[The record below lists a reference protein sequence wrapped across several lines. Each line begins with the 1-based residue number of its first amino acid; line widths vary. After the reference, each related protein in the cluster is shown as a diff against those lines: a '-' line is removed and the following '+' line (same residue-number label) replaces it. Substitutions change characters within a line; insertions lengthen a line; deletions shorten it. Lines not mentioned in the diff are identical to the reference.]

1 MEHTSR
7 HLRFKLQSLTRRLD
21 DLEEA
26 TRNLQKAEDE
36 VLELQEKIV
45 QVEGNNSSMLTD
57 VEALRKRVVKIEGK
71 DEEAR
76 KTEDLCRLVREKLE
90 NQENI
95 TRELR
100 SEIEILRK
108 KMTELEKLE
117 EAFSKSKSD
126 CTQLCLSLN
135 EEKNM
140 SRKLTSELETLRAR
154 IKELESSESKLDKA
168 EDFLTSELEKI
179 RSLAVGFTNE
189 RKYFLEKEKQ
199 NEKII
204 LELKQQLESRGEEKN
219 GDQTRN
225 ESNVLERSP
234 DQFVEHNKIRIEDN
248 LISKLSQGVGFDYI
262 KSENQTTSENER
274 NKRQEDNKIKD
285 LCQEIEKLKS
295 QIKRFEGI
303 EEELKQLKEKNGKL
317 QETFISE
324 QNKARHFD
332 DELQALKRQGSLH
345 HEVGNGVISSDEISL
360 HSKSKNERSNKSKGV
375 TPETPV
381 SKYNQRELSPKQL
394 RKERHRDMDVDIYS
408 KRHLSSTNSKRP
420 LKPALSDMTITH
432 SRKSEERLSSSVL
445 AAKDIGAL
453 HDTKK
458 AKDQPSVL
466 SRYPPAAQECNTQK
480 TWKASTGNKDIST
493 KQFGE
498 DYSIKVTPI
507 VDNSKKEST
516 SEEEE
521 DLNETPDKVN
531 SNLDEEVQLDE
542 NVSSA
547 LHSQPVTSGLE
558 VTSPDKYTAKMVE
571 VQTKTPN
578 SDTTEIKETISQDR
592 PSRYSRLKSRMDSI
606 THSSDTAQSPK
617 PLSSKDEKDLLGN
630 QNLNS
635 NRVSYNRE
643 RQRPLSSLKPQIPE
657 KPHISESTEKKE
669 WDKRNVTSRIQN
681 RRQSN
686 PKEKTP
692 ILEHRISQFDLD
704 SHPQQR
710 DSISEISRRTSSDI
724 SENIDKHTRIEIRA
738 RSYSPR
744 EALQSTVII
753 KPVIVEKD
761 TKESMGEYRARS
773 SAEHSRSP
781 VNTTTTNKVT
791 SSITFFP
798 TESPSS
804 RSNTD
809 EIIKQRH
816 TSTSNIR
823 LSANDQPLSNN
834 ISIPFEISFNK
845 QDMLKLVDTNN
856 DLDRKKNS
864 HAFDPGNLKEQMKN
878 NNNSVGLESALMKSH
893 EIEGNHLDNK
903 SVKVRSS
910 YGRNLFGSTEE
921 LDILSNHK
929 DVSVDTKHRRR
940 SAFEDERPGKL
951 RAREIYSKNRN
962 SFENSSST
970 VNDIVS
976 KRSLSAMENTTR
988 RHPVNE
994 SSGLNSWNRLST
1006 ESQSE
1011 YSYSSRRKANNHEKL
1026 TKVDSSGN
1034 KSQHHQTS
1042 MVEERIRRL
1051 EQ

>member
-7 HLRFKLQSLTRRLD
+7 HLRFKLQSLNRRLD

-45 QVEGNNSSMLTD
+45 QVEGNNSSMLAD
-57 VEALRKRVVKIEGK
+57 IDALRKRVVKIEGK
-71 DEEAR
+71 DEEVKKA
-76 KTEDLCRLVREKLE
+76 EDLCRIVREKLE
-90 NQENI
+90 NEENV

-100 SEIEILRK
+100 SEIEILQK

-117 EAFSKSKSD
+117 EAFSKSKND

-154 IKELESSESKLDKA
+154 IRELESSESKLDKA
-168 EDFLTSELEKI
+168 EEFLTSELEKI
-179 RSLAVGFTNE
+179 RSLAVGFANE

-204 LELKQQLESRGEEKN
+204 QELKQQLKGKKN
-219 GDQTRN
+219 IGDQTQN
-225 ESNVLERSP
+225 ESNVLQRSS
-234 DQFVEHNKIRIEDN
+234 DQLLEHNKIRIEDN
-248 LISKLSQGVGFDYI
+248 VISKLSQGVGFDYI

-274 NKRQEDNKIKD
+274 NKQQEDNKIHD
-285 LCQEIEKLKS
+285 LCQEIENLKS

-303 EEELKQLKEKNGKL
+303 DEELKQFREKNRKL
-317 QETFISE
+317 QEIFLGE
-324 QNKARHFD
+324 QNKARHLD
-332 DELQALKRQGSLH
+332 GELKELKRQVSQQN
-345 HEVGNGVISSDEISL
+345 EVENGVIGSDELSL
-360 HSKSKNERSNKSKGV
+360 HNKSKNERANKSKGV
-375 TPETPV
+375 IPEPPA
-381 SKYNQRELSPKQL
+381 SKYTQRDLSPKQL
-394 RKERHRDMDVDIYS
+394 RKERHRDIDVDISS
-408 KRHLSSTNSKRP
+408 KRHLSSTSTNSKRP
-420 LKPALSDMTITH
+420 LKPTLSDMTLSH
-432 SRKSEERLSSSVL
+432 SRKSEDRLTSNVS
-445 AAKDIGAL
+445 AAKEFGAL
-453 HDTKK
+453 HEIKK

-466 SRYPPAAQECNTQK
+466 SRYPPAAQEHNTQK
-480 TWKASTGNKDIST
+480 TWKASTGNKDVSA

-498 DYSIKVTPI
+498 DYSIKVTQI
-507 VDNSKKEST
+507 VDSRKEST
-516 SEEEE
+516 SEEDE
-521 DLNETPDKVN
+521 DLNETPGAKSDKVN
-531 SNLDEEVQLDE
+531 SNFHEVQLDD
-542 NVSSA
+542 NSSSA
-547 LHSQPVTSGLE
+547 LHSEPVTSGLE
-558 VTSPDKYTAKMVE
+558 GTSPDKYTAKMVE
-571 VQTKTPN
+571 VQTKTAPN
-578 SDTTEIKETISQDR
+578 SDSSEVKDISRDR

-606 THSSDTAQSPK
+606 TNSSDTAQSTK
-617 PLSSKDEKDLLGN
+617 PLSSKDSGN

-657 KPHISESTEKKE
+657 KPHISESTENKE
-669 WDKRNVTSRIQN
+669 WDKRNVTLRIQN

-686 PKEKTP
+686 PKEKTHV
-692 ILEHRISQFDLD
+692 LEQRISQFDMD
-704 SHPQQR
+704 SQQQQR
-710 DSISEISRRTSSDI
+710 DSLSDISRRTSSDN
-724 SENIDKHTRIEIRA
+724 SESMEKPSRIEIRA

-773 SAEHSRSP
+773 SAEQSRSQI
-781 VNTTTTNKVT
+781 NTTTNKVT

-798 TESPSS
+798 AESPSS

-823 LSANDQPLSNN
+823 LSANDQPLLNN
-834 ISIPFEISFNK
+834 ISIPFEISINK
-845 QDMLKLVDTNN
+845 QDMLKLVDTKDN
-856 DLDRKKNS
+856 LDHKENS
-864 HAFDPGNLKEQMKN
+864 KAFDPGNFKEQMKN
-878 NNNSVGLESALMKSH
+878 NNNSVGLETVLLKSH

-910 YGRNLFGSTEE
+910 YGRNVFGSTEE

-929 DVSVDTKHRRR
+929 DVTVDTKHRRR

-951 RAREIYSKNRN
+951 HTREMYSRNRN
-962 SFENSSST
+962 SFENSCT
-970 VNDIVS
+970 VNETVS
-976 KRSLSAMENTTR
+976 KRSSSA
-988 RHPVNE
+988 
-994 SSGLNSWNRLST
+994 GLNSWNRLST
-1006 ESQSE
+1006 ESE
-1011 YSYSSRRKANNHEKL
+1011 YSYSSRRKANNLEKL
-1026 TKVDSSGN
+1026 TKVDTSGS
-1034 KSQHHQTS
+1034 KSLHQQPS

>member
-7 HLRFKLQSLTRRLD
+7 HLRFKLQSLNRRLD

-36 VLELQEKIV
+36 VLELQDKIV
-45 QVEGNNSSMLTD
+45 QVEGSNSSMLAD
-57 VEALRKRVVKIEGK
+57 VDALRKRVVKIEGK
-71 DEEAR
+71 DEEVKKA
-76 KTEDLCRLVREKLE
+76 EDLCRLVREKLE
-90 NQENI
+90 NEENV

-100 SEIEILRK
+100 SEIEILQK

-117 EAFSKSKSD
+117 EAFSKSKND
-126 CTQLCLSLN
+126 CTQLCLGLN

-140 SRKLTSELETLRAR
+140 SKKLTSELETLRAR

-168 EDFLTSELEKI
+168 EEFLTSEIEKI
-179 RSLAVGFTNE
+179 RSLAVGFATE
-189 RKYFLEKEKQ
+189 KKYFLEKEKQ
-199 NEKII
+199 NEKLI
-204 LELKQQLESRGEEKN
+204 LELKQQLELKGKKKI

-225 ESNVLERSP
+225 ESNVLEQSS
-234 DQFVEHNKIRIEDN
+234 DQFVEHKIKIEDN
-248 LISKLSQGVGFDYI
+248 LISKLSQGVGFDYV
-262 KSENQTTSENER
+262 KSMNQTTSENER
-274 NKRQEDNKIKD
+274 NKQQEDNKIKD

-295 QIKRFEGI
+295 QIKQFEGV
-303 EEELKQLKEKNGKL
+303 EEELKQLREKNGKL
-317 QETFISE
+317 QEIFISE
-324 QNKARHFD
+324 RNKARHLD
-332 DELQALKRQGSLH
+332 DELQALKRQGQH
-345 HEVGNGVISSDEISL
+345 NEVENGVISSDEISL
-360 HSKSKNERSNKSKGV
+360 HSKLKNERANKSKGV
-375 TPETPV
+375 TPELPV
-381 SKYNQRELSPKQL
+381 SKYTQRDLSPKQL
-394 RKERHRDMDVDIYS
+394 RKERHRDLDVDIYS

-420 LKPALSDMTITH
+420 LKPALSDMTISH
-432 SRKSEERLSSSVL
+432 SRKSEDRLSSNVS
-445 AAKDIGAL
+445 AAKEIGAL
-453 HDTKK
+453 HEIKK

-466 SRYPPAAQECNTQK
+466 SRYPPAAQEHNQK
-480 TWKASTGNKDIST
+480 TWKTSTGNKDLST

-498 DYSIKVTPI
+498 DYSIKFVPV
-507 VDNSKKEST
+507 VDNTRKESA
-516 SEEEE
+516 SEEDE
-521 DLNETPDKVN
+521 DLNETPGAKLN
-531 SNLDEEVQLDE
+531 ANLHEEMQSDE
-542 NVSSA
+542 NSSSA
-547 LHSQPVTSGLE
+547 LHSEPVTSGLE
-558 VTSPDKYTAKMVE
+558 ATSPDKYTAKMVE
-571 VQTKTPN
+571 IQTKTALN
-578 SDTTEIKETISQDR
+578 SDTNEIKETISQDR
-592 PSRYSRLKSRMDSI
+592 PSRYSRLKSRMDS
-606 THSSDTAQSPK
+606 TTNSSDTAQSTKQLP
-617 PLSSKDEKDLLGN
+617 SKDEKDLLGN

-635 NRVSYNRE
+635 TRVSYNRE

-657 KPHISESTEKKE
+657 KPHISESTENKE

-692 ILEHRISQFDLD
+692 LLEHRISQYGMD
-704 SHPQQR
+704 SQHQQ
-710 DSISEISRRTSSDI
+710 DSFSEISRRTSSDN
-724 SENIDKHTRIEIRA
+724 SENMDKPSRIEIRA

-761 TKESMGEYRARS
+761 RKESMGEYRARS
-773 SAEHSRSP
+773 SGEHGTSQE
-781 VNTTTTNKVT
+781 NTTTNKVT

-834 ISIPFEISFNK
+834 ISIPYVF
-845 QDMLKLVDTNN
+845 DMLKLVDTKD
-856 DLDRKKNS
+856 DLNHKENS
-864 HAFDPGNLKEQMKN
+864 KAFDSGNLKEQMKN
-878 NNNSVGLESALMKSH
+878 NNNSVGLESVLLNSQ

-903 SVKVRSS
+903 SVKGRCS
-910 YGRNLFGSTEE
+910 YGRNVFGSTEE

-929 DVSVDTKHRRR
+929 DVSMDTKHRRR

-962 SFENSSST
+962 SFENSCT
-970 VNDIVS
+970 VNDIVP
-976 KRSLSAMENTTR
+976 KRSFSAMENTAR

-994 SSGLNSWNRLST
+994 SGFSSGPASWNRLST
-1006 ESQSE
+1006 ERE

-1026 TKVDSSGN
+1026 SKVDASGN
-1034 KSQHHQTS
+1034 KSRQHQTS